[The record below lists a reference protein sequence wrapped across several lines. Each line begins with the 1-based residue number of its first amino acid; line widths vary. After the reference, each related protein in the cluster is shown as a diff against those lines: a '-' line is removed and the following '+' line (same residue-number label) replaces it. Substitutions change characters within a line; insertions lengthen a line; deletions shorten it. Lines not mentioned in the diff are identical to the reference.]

1 MRIIVI
7 GGGGDMG
14 RRVAMELAVTPG
26 VEHITLVGRTLPP
39 LQRAK
44 QHALAAQE
52 RRRAASQLA
61 VADAGEP
68 KTTDADSVAYEAMA
82 ANERPGEAPS
92 AASDSF
98 AEISVVT
105 HDATDAAGVEALMRR
120 HDVAVGALGPF
131 YLFEELLVKAAIAA
145 RTAYVSLADD
155 GDATAKALT
164 HDKAA
169 RDAGVTIV
177 TGLGW
182 TPGLTNLLV
191 MRNAALLDEVTNVR
205 IAWAGSASEADNGT
219 AVLMH
224 TMHIFDGNIV
234 TFADGRSQEVRAGSE
249 PEFVQF
255 PEPLGAVKV
264 CHVGHP
270 EPVTLPDYIPGVQT
284 VSLKGGVV
292 EPALHMM
299 AGLTGRSRIGSSHG
313 RRRVLAGMMK
323 PMVPLMSRLGNRKP
337 RLSGLVVEV
346 EGVEKGTRS
355 PLTLRSAA
363 VAGMATLTAVPA
375 AVGALWI
382 ADGRIDGKG
391 VFPPEA
397 EGGPDPDA
405 FLRALAER
413 GIEVEHTM
421 T

>member
-1 MRIIVI
+1 MRFVVF

-14 RRVAMELAVTPG
+14 RRVVTELAVTPG
-26 VEHITLVGRTLPP
+26 VEHITLVGRTMPP

-44 QHALAAQE
+44 QRALAAQE
-52 RRRAASQLA
+52 RRRAAGQLA
-61 VADAGEP
+61 AADVGEP
-68 KTTDADSVAYEAMA
+68 KTTDADSVVYEAMA
-82 ANERPGEAPS
+82 ADENPEEVPS
-92 AASDSF
+92 SASDSF
-98 AEISVVT
+98 AKISVVT
-105 HDATDAAGVEALMRR
+105 HDATDATGVEALMRQ

-145 RTAYVSLADD
+145 RTAYVSIADD
-155 GDATAKALT
+155 GDATAAALT
-164 HDKAA
+164 HDEAA

-205 IAWAGSASEADNGT
+205 IAWAGSASEASNGT
-219 AVLMH
+219 AVVMH
-224 TMHIFDGNIV
+224 TMHIFDGKII
-234 TFADGRSQEVRAGSE
+234 TFADGRSQQVRAGSE
-249 PEFVQF
+249 PEFIQF

-270 EPVTLPDYIPGVQT
+270 EPVTLPHYIPGVRT
-284 VSLKGGVV
+284 VSLKGGIV
-292 EPALHMM
+292 EPALHAM

-313 RRRVLAGMMK
+313 RRRLLAGMMK
-323 PMVPLMSRLGNRKP
+323 PMIPLMSRLGNRKP
-337 RLSGLVVEV
+337 QLSGLVVDV
-346 EGVEKGTRS
+346 EGVAKGTNS
-355 PLTLRSAA
+355 PLTLRSSA
-363 VAGMATLTAVPA
+363 VASMAALTAVPA

-397 EGGPDPDA
+397 EGGPDPEA

-413 GIEVEHTM
+413 GIDVEHTM